1 MPDPNA
7 QTLILEKD
15 IRALGDR
22 ISENVH
28 RLDRH
33 LEIYSQ
39 NGKELAALKSAVAS
53 LEKALDNKFVKA
65 ENEHIDIRKHNTL
78 CDARITALEIN
89 VSKLAMKIGIYA
101 SLGSAAASSVV
112 VFLVV
117 KLLEL

>member
-7 QTLILEKD
+7 QTIILEKD

-33 LEIYSQ
+33 LEIYAA
-39 NGKELAALKSAVAS
+39 NGRELAALKAAVAS
-53 LEKALDNKFVKA
+53 LEKALDNKFITA
-65 ENEHIDIRKHNTL
+65 ENEHGEFKKHNAA

-89 VSKLAMKIGIYA
+89 VSKLAMKIGVYA
-101 SLGSAAASSVV
+101 SLGSAAASSIV